1 MQETPDAIFEA
12 AVRLPE
18 NERLEL
24 VTRLMDTL
32 PAELDLLSMDD
43 PNLIEE
49 LDRRSADDAPGIPW
63 SEIRRESW

>member
-1 MQETPDAIFEA
+1 MQLTPDSIFQA
-12 AVRLPE
+12 AVQLPE

-32 PAELDLLSMDD
+32 PSEPELLSLDD

-49 LDRRSADDAPGIPW
+49 LDRRAEDDAGSIPW
-63 SEIRRESW
+63 SQLKAE